1 MFRIFALCCTL
12 IVSGYAAADK
22 ESVALFKDYL
32 PHQILE
38 MPEEERSQSVPI
50 MFIGAASLGTSKAG
64 AVILQAQLNTL
75 RYLLIHESHPAMS
88 ARYGMGWVR
97 AAL

>member
-75 RYLLIHESHPAMS
+75 MYEGLADSAGANESDPISLDTELA
-88 ARYGMGWVR
+88 
-97 AAL
+97 